1 MTFNGNLYSP
11 DWWTARKAV
20 LGAIATQSRRRGVV
34 FSEAE
39 TRRSEAALQC
49 ALSEEDGRI
58 EYERNGFTMD
68 QWLYKWNPDA
78 LDGVKLSPQ
87 QMTAML
93 RETMRRF

>member
-1 MTFNGNLYSP
+1 MTSNLYSP
-11 DWWTARKAV
+11 QWWEDRKAV
-20 LGAIATQSRRRGVV
+20 LDGIATQSRRRGTK
-34 FSEAE
+34 FTDAE
-39 TRRSEAALQC
+39 VKRSEAALQC

-58 EYERNGFTMD
+58 EYERNGLTRE

-78 LDGVKLSPQ
+78 LDGVRLSPQ